1 MTKYAIPAAKTY
13 FLPIAQ
19 QHLMFFTS
27 SKGQKSGEPS
37 KNVDNPIVH
46 GLDSVSISGEVRS
59 SNSGLA
65 VFVDGKP
72 STTPDNQHVDLEKS
86 ATNDSSSGNSKKE
99 DNSKLVKHLYTDLQL
114 ITAYAIIIYVLAT
127 TTEGTSRFSK
137 FYAYQTIMGKFYFSM
152 VLTACVAL
160 MLDPAVDASL
170 NYSEPIT
177 KGKILNRYR
186 SGDGIISLYV
196 YLTICCCNTGP
207 MNFIQ
212 TLNDPAVPSEY
223 EKAEFS
229 TLEQLL
235 CGCSKKRDGETP
247 ETTTPTGATGT
258 DHDNIEYKWLEIIY
272 CVDQIMRWFY

>member
-1 MTKYAIPAAKTY
+1 MAI
-13 FLPIAQ
+13 
-19 QHLMFFTS
+19 
-27 SKGQKSGEPS
+27 
-37 KNVDNPIVH
+37 
-46 GLDSVSISGEVRS
+46 
-59 SNSGLA
+59 
-65 VFVDGKP
+65 FVDGKP

-170 NYSEPIT
+170 NYAEPIT

-186 SGDGIISLYV
+186 SRDGIISLYV

-212 TLNDPAVPSEY
+212 MLNDPVPSEY

-229 TLEQLL
+229 TLEQLHL
-235 CGCSKKRDGETP
+235 YFLGQRSRQ
-247 ETTTPTGATGT
+247 
-258 DHDNIEYKWLEIIY
+258 H
-272 CVDQIMRWFY
+272 